1 MIKNLRKIH
10 NKKFYNNDRAE
21 GLPVESKEFEGIA
34 RYIVFEDSIAITTKN
49 NGVLTGNMGQL
60 EKLLKEALNV
70 IEIYRRDEK

>member
-1 MIKNLRKIH
+1 MIKGLRKIH
-10 NKKFYNNDRAE
+10 NKKFYKNDRAE

-60 EKLLKEALNV
+60 EKLFKEALNV

>member
-21 GLPVESKEFEGIA
+21 GLPVESKEFDKYV

-49 NGVLTGNMGQL
+49 NGVLTGNMDQL
-60 EKLLKEALNV
+60 EKLFKEALNG